1 MTTFLWTYTVFERG
15 DYYYKFV
22 PSSIDNRTFEEAREI
37 CHEEEDADLLTVED
51 SQEMTWIDQKIK
63 NMNYRIRNLGKL
75 VDIQLDSTIIDIV
88 LSNVYIRTKTIV
100 TVP

>member
-1 MTTFLWTYTVFERG
+1 
-15 DYYYKFV
+15 
-22 PSSIDNRTFEEAREI
+22 
-37 CHEEEDADLLTVED
+37 VED